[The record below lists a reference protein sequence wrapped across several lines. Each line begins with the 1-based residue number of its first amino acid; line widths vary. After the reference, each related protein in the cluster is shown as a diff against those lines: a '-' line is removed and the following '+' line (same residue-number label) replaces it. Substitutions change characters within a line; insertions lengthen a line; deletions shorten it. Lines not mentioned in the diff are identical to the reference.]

1 MGVLDHKRGSLPRA
15 SSPQAAP
22 SFPSGEWGG
31 VFENSNSAT
40 ASEFD
45 TATASDT
52 AKSEARPQASADAR
66 EGAYFN
72 GTQFLHFCHCGKW
85 GAFGSGVSFK
95 HERLGTWVCGE
106 HREGRA

>member
-1 MGVLDHKRGSLPRA
+1 MGVLDHKRGAIPRA
-15 SSPQAAP
+15 SSPETAP
-22 SFPSGEWGG
+22 SFPSGEAGG
-31 VFENSNSAT
+31 VFAKSNSAT
-40 ASEFD
+40 ASEFM
-45 TATASDT
+45 
-52 AKSEARPQASADAR
+52 AKESEARPQASAEAR